1 MRMERKVRV
10 MNDIDNEVGAVE
22 TVAHLMALSARTAP
36 KARGIDN
43 LVIRV
48 AERGDLPL
56 LAHEMRRI
64 GEENERGFF
73 LRDAGNLLMSD
84 ACLLIGMRKE
94 PTAGLDCGA
103 CGFPTCREMLCYEH
117 IGIDRMDMRGPCC
130 AIRVADLGIA
140 VGSAVKTAALHS
152 VDNRVMYSV
161 GLAAL
166 ALEWMKGC
174 VICLG
179 IPLKASG
186 KNIFFDRT

>member
-1 MRMERKVRV
+1 MDEER
-10 MNDIDNEVGAVE
+10 EAVQ

-36 KARGIDN
+36 KARGMDN

-48 AERGDLPL
+48 VKPEDLAL
-56 LAHEMRRI
+56 LVHEMRRI
-64 GEENERGFF
+64 GEANERGFF
-73 LRDAGNLLMSD
+73 LRDAGTLQMSD
-84 ACLLIGMRKE
+84 ACLLIGLRKE

-117 IGIDRMDMRGPCC
+117 IGIDTMEMKGPCC
-130 AIRVADLGIA
+130 AIRVMDLGIA

-152 VDNRVMYSV
+152 VDNRVQYSV

-166 ALEWMKGC
+166 RLEWMKGC
-174 VICLG
+174 VVCLG

-186 KNIFFDRT
+186 KNIFFDRS

>member
-1 MRMERKVRV
+1 
-10 MNDIDNEVGAVE
+10 MNGTHELQDAVI

-36 KARGIDN
+36 KARGVDT

-48 AERGDLPL
+48 VPQEDLGF
-56 LAHEMRRI
+56 LAQELEKI
-64 GEENERGFF
+64 GTAKGRSFF
-73 LRDAGNLLMSD
+73 FRDAGNLRESD
-84 ACLLIGMRKE
+84 ACLLIGMKKE

-103 CGFPTCREMLCYEH
+103 CGFPTCREMLCYAH
-117 IGIDRMDMRGPCC
+117 IELDRMDMKGPCC

-140 VGSAVKTAALHS
+140 VGSAVKTASLHN
-152 VDNRVMYSV
+152 VDNRVMYST

-166 ALEWMKGC
+166 RLEWMKDC

-186 KNIFFDRT
+186 KNIFFDRP